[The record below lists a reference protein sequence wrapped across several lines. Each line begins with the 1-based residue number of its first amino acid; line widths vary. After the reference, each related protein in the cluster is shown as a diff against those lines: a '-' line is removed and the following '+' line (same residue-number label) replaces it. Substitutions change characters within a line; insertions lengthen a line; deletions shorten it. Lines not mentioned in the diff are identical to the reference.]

1 MDELAKI
8 GAKSSAH
15 GAANNANKLI
25 CLAVKG
31 NFFLERHPDY
41 RALIIRHF
49 TNLRELDSQPIQ
61 QTQQTSLRLQI
72 RDGLHLKHQLI
83 PFMLKLDRSLSI
95 LTAYLSTG
103 AN

>member
-1 MDELAKI
+1 MASLDGIENFPNLTHLSLSYNKLNSVDELAKI
-8 GAKSSAH
+8 GAKSAAH

-49 TNLRELDSQPIQ
+49 TGLRELDSQPI
-61 QTQQTSLRLQI
+61 
-72 RDGLHLKHQLI
+72 
-83 PFMLKLDRSLSI
+83 
-95 LTAYLSTG
+95 
-103 AN
+103 